1 MNFTQCRLWRLK
13 IRHTEMALIIGWR
26 AISLLVLL
34 PFQYSY
40 ANNLSDTIPTHQLQE
55 IVVSEQSARNRIN
68 NSRLGSE
75 NIELSKLTQTPQ
87 LFGEADIIKSITLL
101 PGIHGEADG
110 AGGFEVRGGN
120 AYQNLVTLD
129 GMTLY
134 NPAHLMGI
142 FSTFNDDAMGRATIY
157 KGPVPVA
164 FGGASSS
171 VLETFM
177 RPGNMEKYHGSAT
190 IGILNA
196 KVSAEGPIVKDKI
209 AFAVAARRSYV
220 DAFLKLIPE
229 YKSTI
234 MNFYDVNAKIR
245 YAINQNNTLD
255 LSFFAARDNLAISKL
270 MDMRWGNVAGS
281 INWSARSG
289 DGWRFN
295 TTVSTTNYTTDMGT
309 SIMDANQSLTEFIR
323 SYSLNERVTY
333 SVSEKSNLEFGL
345 RSELLRVKSGD
356 MIIREIRQREIRS
369 GWENALWF
377 DYNGNI
383 TNQIIISAGVRFSTF
398 SVMSS
403 QKFHSFEAL
412 NEEVPDFSSKTYAHL
427 EPRGSIKYN
436 LNEFH
441 NIKAGASLT
450 TQNLHG
456 IRSTLTTFPFDRY
469 AITSATVKP
478 EKNILY
484 SMGYAGMSQNA
495 EWDWSAEG
503 YYKDMNNVYDYR
515 DGVTMFSRI
524 NLESLLLVGKG
535 RSYGLELMLR
545 KNLGKLTGWIS
556 YTLSKTETKIP
567 GINDGRWYRASN
579 DRRNDLAIVGIY
591 NITNKWQIS
600 GSWTYSSGKP
610 LTAPDEKY
618 EIDGFTCYYY
628 TERNSYITPS
638 SHRLDLSASYTRS
651 GKNTTSI
658 LSFGV
663 YNAYNHYSPFVIF
676 FEDDPT
682 KTSGT
687 RAVQQ
692 SLFGIVPSI
701 SYTIKF

>member
-1 MNFTQCRLWRLK
+1 MDFR
-13 IRHTEMALIIGWR
+13 
-26 AISLLVLL
+26 LLVLAL
-34 PFQYSY
+34 ITLSATAYSH
-40 ANNLSDTIPTHQLQE
+40 ADNLNDTVATHQLQE
-55 IVVSEQSARNRIN
+55 VVVVEQSARSRIN
-68 NSRLGSE
+68 NARLGSE
-75 NIELSKLTQTPQ
+75 SLELTKLSLTPQ
-87 LFGEADIIKSITLL
+87 LFGETDIIKSITLL

-157 KGPVPVA
+157 KGPVPAA

-177 RPGNMEKYHGSAT
+177 RPGDIGKYRGSAT

-196 KVSAEGPIVKDKI
+196 KLSVDGPIVKDKLS
-209 AFAVAARRSYV
+209 FAVAARRSYV

-229 YKSTI
+229 YKSTV
-234 MNFYDVNAKIR
+234 MNFFDANAKIR
-245 YAINQNNTLD
+245 YLVNQNNIID
-255 LSFFAARDNLAISKL
+255 FSFFAARDNLAISKL

-281 INWSARSG
+281 INWNARCG
-289 DGWRFN
+289 NRWRL
-295 TTVSTTNYTTDMGT
+295 TTTAAITNYTTDMGT
-309 SIMDANQSLTEFIR
+309 SIMDANQSLTEYIQ
-323 SYSLNERVTY
+323 SYSINERANYTF
-333 SVSEKSNLEFGL
+333 SDRHNLEFGF
-345 RSELLRVKSGD
+345 RSELQKVKSGD
-356 MIIREIRQREIRS
+356 MLIRELRQREIRS
-369 GWENALWF
+369 GWENALWA
-377 DYNGNI
+377 DYNGSLSKHI
-383 TNQIIISAGVRFSTF
+383 EVSAGIRLCAFS
-398 SVMSS
+398 SLSNPR
-403 QKFHSFEAL
+403 FHSFEAL
-412 NEEVPDFSSKTYAHL
+412 DETAPDFSAKTYCHI
-427 EPRGSIKYN
+427 EPRGNVKYN
-436 LNEFH
+436 LNEYH

-450 TQNLHG
+450 TQNIHG

-469 AITSATVKP
+469 ALTSANIKP
-478 EKNILY
+478 EEALLY
-484 SMGYAGMSQNA
+484 SIGYAGMTQNA
-495 EWDWSAEG
+495 AWDWSAEG
-503 YYKDMNNVYDYR
+503 YYKGMKNVYDYR

-524 NLESLLLVGKG
+524 NLESLLLSGQG

-545 KNLGKLTGWIS
+545 KNSGKLTGWIS
-556 YTLSKTETKIP
+556 YTLSKTETKIS
-567 GINDGRWYRASN
+567 GINEGRWYRASN
-579 DRRNDLAIVGIY
+579 DRRNDLAVIAIY
-591 NITNKWQIS
+591 NFTDRWQVS

-638 SHRLDLSASYTRS
+638 SHRLDVSATYTRL
-651 GKNTTSI
+651 GKKTISI

-682 KTSGT
+682 KPSGT

-692 SLFGIVPSI
+692 SLFGIVPSV
-701 SYTIKF
+701 SYTINF

>member
-1 MNFTQCRLWRLK
+1 MMFTLFRQWRLK
-13 IRHTEMALIIGWR
+13 IRLKEMALIRWC
-26 AISLLVLL
+26 AFSLLVLL
-34 PFQYSY
+34 SFEHSY
-40 ANNLSDTIPTHQLQE
+40 ADNSSDTVPTHQLQE
-55 IVVSEQSARNRIN
+55 IVVSELSARSRLN

-75 NIELSKLTQTPQ
+75 SLELSKLNNAPQ

-134 NPAHLMGI
+134 NPAHMMGI

-157 KGPVPVA
+157 KGPVPA
-164 FGGASSS
+164 SFGGASSS
-171 VLETFM
+171 VLETSM
-177 RPGNMEKYHGSAT
+177 RPGNMEKYHGAAT

-196 KVSAEGPIVKDKI
+196 KVSAEGPIVKDKVS
-209 AFAVAARRSYV
+209 FAVAARRSYV
-220 DAFLKLIPE
+220 DAFLKLIPQ

-234 MNFYDVNAKIR
+234 MNFYDANAKIR
-245 YAINQNNTLD
+245 YTANQNNTLD
-255 LSFFAARDNLAISKL
+255 LSFFAARDNLAISKM

-281 INWSARSG
+281 INWSARCG
-289 DGWRFN
+289 DGWRFV
-295 TTVSTTNYTTDMGT
+295 TTASATNYTTDMGT
-309 SIMDANQSLTEFIR
+309 SIMDANQSLTEFIK
-323 SYSLNERVTY
+323 SYSLNERATY
-333 SVSEKSNLEFGL
+333 SVSDQCNLEFGL
-345 RSELLRVKSGD
+345 RSELQKVKSGD
-356 MIIREIRQREIRS
+356 MMIREVRQREIRS
-369 GWENALWF
+369 GWENALWL
-377 DYNGNI
+377 DYNGSV
-383 TNQIIISAGVRFSTF
+383 TNKIAISAGVRISSFSAI
-398 SVMSS
+398 SGR
-403 QKFHSFEAL
+403 KFHSFEAL
-412 NEEVPDFSSKTYAHL
+412 NEEAPDFSSKTYAHV

-436 LNEFH
+436 LNEYH
-441 NIKAGASLT
+441 NVKAGASLT

-456 IRSTLTTFPFDRY
+456 VRSTLTTFPFDRY

-478 EKNILY
+478 EETILY
-484 SMGYAGMSQNA
+484 SVGYAGMSQNA
-495 EWDWSAEG
+495 DWDWSAEG

-524 NLESLLLVGKG
+524 NLESLLLAGKG

-545 KNLGKLTGWIS
+545 KNIGKLTGWIS
-556 YTLSKTETKIP
+556 YTLSKTETRIP
-567 GINDGRWYRASN
+567 GINEGRWYKASN
-579 DRRNDLAIVGIY
+579 DRRNDLAIVAIF
-591 NITNKWQIS
+591 NPTDKWQIS
-600 GSWTYSSGKP
+600 ASWTYSSGKP

-618 EIDGFTCYYY
+618 EIDGVTCYYY
-628 TERNSYITPS
+628 TQRNSYMTPS
-638 SHRLDLSASYTRS
+638 SHRLDLSASYTRIR
-651 GKNTTSI
+651 KNTTSI
-658 LSFGV
+658 LSFGI

-682 KTSGT
+682 KKSGT